1 MREPGLRLMETD
13 GGALITVQLR
23 SNCGPIA
30 VQLRSDCARFPP
42 QIRRLLMESPLL
54 YAVEAVALGALGV
67 VGAQQGINA
76 ALPPPVCV
84 ALGVTICAGGLVRD
98 VLCKRDVALGSETF
112 AFATGAGAA
121 VYVAC
126 RKVAECGISI
136 PISAR
141 VTLAM
146 AITVGLRAYAWQVKS
161 QTGSDSALAPMGG

>member
-1 MREPGLRLMETD
+1 
-13 GGALITVQLR
+13 
-23 SNCGPIA
+23 
-30 VQLRSDCARFPP
+30 
-42 QIRRLLMESPLL
+42 MESPLL